1 MSQEI
6 HADYAQMDLLPQSL
20 EDWVAPDH
28 PARFIRE
35 FVDALD
41 LQELGFQ
48 RRESAEGRP
57 PYAAELLL
65 KVWVYG
71 YLSRIY
77 STRELEKAC
86 RETLG
91 LLWLT
96 GRNDPDHNTL
106 WRFWRDNL
114 VALRGVFRQV
124 VQVARQNHLVGLI
137 CHAVDGTK
145 IRAACSRR
153 TMEHRVELEEELA
166 KVEATIAEMER
177 AVETAE
183 AQEEGEYRLPE
194 GLAEKQQLRAAIRGS
209 LAAMQ
214 AMGREHR
221 HPQEPEA
228 RVMKGEGRQEPAYNA
243 QAVADQEHQLIVAEA
258 VVNEE
263 NDLHQLTAMIGEA
276 QRNIG
281 EAAKETVADGG
292 YGSAEELGKAEAQ
305 GYGVVVSLQ
314 DPSPVK
320 EFHTSRFQYDAE
332 HDQVVCPRGEGL
344 PFQGIRRHQQK
355 PFPLRVYRCQ
365 NFRDCPVREAC
376 TRDRHGRLIEIGPYH
391 GAVERQRQKQGA
403 AENRQLLKKRKAII
417 EPVFGTIKQGMGFRR
432 YTVRG
437 LAKVKTQWS
446 LVCTAFNLRKLH
458 VLWRKGKLQFRAP
471 APTPPVAGSPVA
483 LAPRPSVGTKC
494 FARRFPAF
502 VPRPSFAF

>member
-6 HADYAQMDLLPQSL
+6 RANYDQMDLLPQCL

-41 LQELGFQ
+41 LSELGFQ
-48 RRESAEGRP
+48 QRESEEGRP

-86 RETLG
+86 REMLG

-96 GRNDPDHNTL
+96 GRNNPDHNTL
-106 WRFWRDNL
+106 WRFWRDNR
-114 VALRGVFRQV
+114 VALRAVFRQV
-124 VQVARQNHLVGLI
+124 VQVARKNQLVGLI

-153 TMEHRVELEEELA
+153 TMEHAKELKEGLA
-166 KVEATIAEMER
+166 KVEASIQEMEL
-177 AVETAE
+177 AVEEAE

-194 GLAEKQQLRAAIRGS
+194 ALADRQQLREAIRGS
-209 LAAMQ
+209 LARMKA
-214 AMGREHR
+214 ARREHL

-228 RVMKGEGRQEPAYNA
+228 RMMQCEGHAEPAYNA
-243 QAVADQEHQLIVAEA
+243 QAVVEDQHQLVVAEA
-258 VVNEE
+258 VVNAE
-263 NDLHQLTAMIGEA
+263 NDAHQLTAMIGEVR
-276 QRNIG
+276 QNLG
-281 EAAKETVADGG
+281 EVAKETVADGG
-292 YGSAEELGKAEAQ
+292 YASAEELGKAEKQ
-305 GYGVVVSLQ
+305 GYGVIVSVKAAG
-314 DPSPVK
+314 PVG
-320 EFHTSRFQYDAE
+320 EFHTSRFQYDGE
-332 HDQVVCPRGEGL
+332 HDQVVCPRGETL
-344 PFQGIRRHQQK
+344 SFQGIRRHWQK

-365 NFRDCPVREAC
+365 NFRDCPRRAEC
-376 TRDRHGRLIEIGPYH
+376 TRDRHGRLIEIGPHH
-391 GAVERQRQKQGA
+391 GAVERQRQKQTQEGK
-403 AENRQLLKKRKAII
+403 RQLLKKRKGIV
-417 EPVFGTIKQGMGFRR
+417 EPVFGTIKQVMGFRR

-437 LAKVKTQWS
+437 LEKVRTQWS

-458 VLWRKGKLQFRAP
+458 TLWSQGKLHLRRRALTSSASASPGDFRQWLSIGARYLSLALQTLP
-471 APTPPVAGSPVA
+471 ARA
-483 LAPRPSVGTKC
+483 SVT
-494 FARRFPAF
+494 F
-502 VPRPSFAF
+502 